1 MNDTANEKV
10 NDNAAPG
17 GAKTEGVKKDPP
29 QFDWVTQRSA
39 CTLPKVFA
47 ALRQQVE
54 ADVKTRNDLRP
65 NYAPYEFSLTEN
77 VEEFAVVLKAK
88 DVNRSVTF
96 KLANDTISVHDD
108 KDAPM
113 FRLTIAFNDRGECKL
128 YVNEQEREAWQI
140 RRMALE
146 NLLF

>member
-1 MNDTANEKV
+1 MNDTANQKV
-10 NDNAAPG
+10 NDNAPPD
-17 GAKTEGVKKDPP
+17 GAKTDGAKKDAP

-77 VEEFAVVLKAK
+77 IEEFAVILKAK

-96 KLANDTISVHDD
+96 KLANDAISVHDD
-108 KDAPM
+108 KDASM
-113 FRLTIAFNDRGECKL
+113 FELTISFNDRGECKL
-128 YVNEQEREAWQI
+128 YVNEQERESWQI

>member
-10 NDNAAPG
+10 NDNAPPD
-17 GAKTEGVKKDPP
+17 GAKTEGVKKGPP

-77 VEEFAVVLKAK
+77 IEQFAVILKAK
-88 DVNRSVTF
+88 DVSRSVTF
-96 KLANDTISVHDD
+96 RLADNAISVHDD
-108 KDAPM
+108 KDAPI
-113 FRLTIAFNDRGECKL
+113 FQVTIAFNDRGECKL
-128 YVNEQEREAWQI
+128 YVNEQERESWQI